1 VGRIPRAV
9 LAVSLVALLGGA
21 LSLLYD
27 PPWIADTTAGLRPW
41 EKDESGALYRW
52 TTGRATFYIPSRTTI
67 MTLPIRPTPPMG
79 AEPITIDVS
88 VDDRLVG
95 ALALGDAQ
103 HPNMNAWIREEF
115 LLPNERTWRRYRR
128 VDLRV
133 RRILGLFN
141 LGVQLGPV
149 ETR

>member
-1 VGRIPRAV
+1 MGRVPRAV
-9 LAVSLVALLGGA
+9 LAVSLIALAAVTLA
-21 LSLLYD
+21 FLHD

-79 AEPITIDVS
+79 ADPIAIDVR

-95 ALALGDAQ
+95 TLALGDAQ
-103 HPNMNAWIREEF
+103 HPNLNAWTREEF
-115 LLPNERTWRRYRR
+115 QLPRERTWRRYRR